1 MGTYREQKFAGK
13 VALITGAASGI
24 GKATAELL
32 AAQGAQIM
40 LADINEQGLAD
51 TLARIEGQGGSART
65 VVFDAMQETDCV
77 RIVNDTVQQY
87 GKLDILG
94 NIAGIVSM
102 YHLHEITAALWQK
115 FMAINLNAPMFLS
128 REAMPHLLESAGCIV
143 NISSTA
149 GVGGQAYN
157 TPYVATKHAV
167 LGMTKSLALE
177 FAKRNVR
184 VNAICPGGVQTP
196 LNDTIRWP
204 EDIDQALVQRLF
216 PVMDS
221 MATAEQ
227 IAAVFAFLCSE
238 EAQFVTGAGWVID
251 GGQTI

>member
-1 MGTYREQKFAGK
+1 MSADRFAGK

-24 GKATAELL
+24 GQETAILL
-32 AAQGAQIM
+32 ASQGADVY
-40 LADINEQGLAD
+40 LADINQAGLID
-51 TLARIEGQGGSART
+51 TKQRIEEQKGSCDST
-65 VVFDAMQETDCV
+65 VFNAMEETDCV
-77 RIVNDTVQQY
+77 RIVSECVQRF

-102 YHLHEITAALWQK
+102 YHLAEITSDIWDR
-115 FMAINLNAPMFLS
+115 FMRINLNAPMYLC
-128 REAMPHLLESAGCIV
+128 REAMPHLLETEGCIV

-157 TPYVATKHAV
+157 TPYVASKHGL
-167 LGMTKSLALE
+167 LGLTKSLALE

-184 VNAICPGGVQTP
+184 VNAICPGGVTTP

-204 EDIDQALVQRLF
+204 ENIDEALVQRLF
-216 PVMDS
+216 PEMDR
-221 MATAEQ
+221 MATPQQ
-227 IAAVFAFLCSE
+227 IAAIFAFLCSE
-238 EAQFVTGAGWVID
+238 DAQFVTGAGWLVD